1 MSAVVTRTAAWLSAA
16 EARIVAARPDPARVV
31 VTNGCPSIGIVE
43 AAFVIAAFD
52 DALVLVAEV
61 KRLRALVGEASE

>member
-1 MSAVVTRTAAWLSAA
+1 MSATDGA
-16 EARIVAARPDPARVV
+16 AARVRRWLRDTVPGDLARVV